1 MKASPDYAYDTAF
14 DSFLILKEN
23 GIDNHTLTLVLKM
36 HLNQVAP
43 FSINLPWIG
52 KVTFPFADLDGTLF
66 RIKPWTGG
74 DFGKFKASFLKQC
87 AHWND
92 KFWLIPPPG
101 FSGLDYQVGDKT
113 VRTNIYCHL
122 YVAVLG
128 SGTGNHCKIDVVNLD
143 RKAAAGQLG
152 KSQAEVDASDFRSDS
167 GTYDSLDVNPVP
179 LDYQDDTGKTHRMN
193 FSTIAHEIGHS
204 LGLPH
209 SGVTHN
215 APLCKIAILAKS
227 LPSTITTSTSFPA
240 LLKGD
245 SNSHV
250 CYGHSGPADLGRN
263 VMGLGT
269 NFDASNAKPWLD
281 RIALHTGTKT
291 SDWQVSVKHKMPP
304 KFL

>member
-1 MKASPDYAYDTAF
+1 
-14 DSFLILKEN
+14 
-23 GIDNHTLTLVLKM
+23 
-36 HLNQVAP
+36 
-43 FSINLPWIG
+43 
-52 KVTFPFADLDGTLF
+52 
-66 RIKPWTGG
+66 
-74 DFGKFKASFLKQC
+74 
-87 AHWND
+87 
-92 KFWLIPPPG
+92 
-101 FSGLDYQVGDKT
+101 
-113 VRTNIYCHL
+113 
-122 YVAVLG
+122 
-128 SGTGNHCKIDVVNLD
+128 
-143 RKAAAGQLG
+143 
-152 KSQAEVDASDFRSDS
+152 
-167 GTYDSLDVNPVP
+167 
-179 LDYQDDTGKTHRMN
+179 MN

-215 APLCKIAILAKS
+215 APLCNLAILAKS

-250 CYGHSGPADLGRN
+250 CYGRSGPANLGAN